1 MSTPSENT
9 VFSRLPAGMELSDAH
24 ALVNDLLSSARIS
37 YSTAPSVIKDLL
49 PLSLADNDTPVALR
63 DWLLDNNIVRPNL
76 DQAGRFALIRGL
88 DLYEDGKVNKDVL
101 KNILR
106 ESGSEI
112 ELLVTFRGRS
122 FAVSQPVQNGPVNN
136 SRRQLKM

>member
-24 ALVNDLLSSARIS
+24 ALVNALLSSARIS
-37 YSTAPSVIKDLL
+37 YSTAPSVIKELL
-49 PLSLADNDTPVALR
+49 PLHLVDNGAPIALR

-76 DQAGRFALIRGL
+76 DQAGRFALIRGW
-88 DLYEDGKVNKDVL
+88 DLYEDGKVNKNVL
-101 KNILR
+101 KSVLQ

-122 FAVSQPVQNGPVNN
+122 FAVSRPVQSEPVNN
-136 SRRQLKM
+136 PRRQLKM